1 MKTSS
6 IIGLCRF
13 SFVGR
18 GDWTAYRDP
27 SVDHNSVNLR
37 EEIAEKLYESNRM
50 EKRFFV
56 FENLLLPSLDSQS
69 DGEFHLL
76 ILTSKTMPLEYRGR
90 LSDICESR
98 KYITLIFSDAT
109 DVNAGF
115 IEEIEKIQSNSK
127 MRPVQFRIDDDD
139 GLASDYIERLRR
151 ATVAMAGYP
160 NFAYSRPSGAVAT
173 LYRDQGPTFYKMNQP
188 FHAAGCACRLNR
200 RGMTIFSYGHF
211 GLGDRFPAL
220 VDNSGVGHLAI
231 KLQDHDSE
239 NLNGSDRA
247 RRGHKKISSEDFLKT
262 LDKKF
267 PFVNWHALSKL

>member
-6 IIGLCRF
+6 LIGLCRF

-18 GDWTAYRDP
+18 GDWVAYRDRDI
-27 SVDHNSVNLR
+27 DHNNSALR
-37 EEIAEKLYESNRM
+37 EDIAEKLYESDRM

-56 FENLLLPSLDSQS
+56 FENLLLPSLDNQS

-76 ILTSKTMPLEYRGR
+76 ILTSKIMPLEYRDR
-90 LSDICESR
+90 LSDICKSR
-98 KYITLIFSDAT
+98 KYIKLIFSDAT
-109 DVNAGF
+109 DVNSGF
-115 IEEIEKIQSNSK
+115 IEDIEVIQSQSK

-151 ATVAMAGYP
+151 ATAAMAGYP

-173 LYRDQGPTFYKMNQP
+173 LYRDQEPTFYKMNQP

-211 GLGDRFPAL
+211 GLGGRFPAL
-220 VDNSGVGHLAI
+220 IDNSGVGHLAI

-239 NLNGSDRA
+239 NLDVSDRA
-247 RRGHKKISSEDFLKT
+247 RRSHREVSLEDFSKT
-262 LDKKF
+262 LESKF
-267 PFVNWHALSKL
+267 PFINLDALSRL